1 MHILP
6 SRKKKSIFLFS
17 KFILCTVNRIIIS
30 QSTASVD
37 FACTRIQFCS
47 MQRQMGIGWDS
58 VDWETSELMV
68 VEFLFY
74 FLFVFS
80 ICFFSPTFPIFEFHH
95 SIRLV
100 ADRRNEVSMWTDTD
114 PISDLTHRTMCMRM
128 RLSRPLNSTTRNCEY
143 RSLWCVHA

>member
-6 SRKKKSIFLFS
+6 SRKKKSIFFFS

-37 FACTRIQFCS
+37 FACTIQFCS